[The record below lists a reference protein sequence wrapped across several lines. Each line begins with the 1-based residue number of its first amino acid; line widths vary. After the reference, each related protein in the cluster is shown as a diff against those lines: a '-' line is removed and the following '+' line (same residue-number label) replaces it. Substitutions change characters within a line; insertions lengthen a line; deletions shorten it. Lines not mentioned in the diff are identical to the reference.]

1 MSEFIDVP
9 GATRTLSP
17 QAVVLLDPAT
27 GQAYAGGGSLVPDST
42 GALFNPDACSHIYGF
57 TGGDL
62 TTDTATDGVGTWVK
76 TFGYTAGLLT
86 SETAWVKQ

>member
-1 MSEFIDVP
+1 MMSEFIDVP

-17 QAVVLLDPAT
+17 QAVVLLDPAP
-27 GQAYAGGGSLVPDST
+27 GLPYAGGGLVPDST
-42 GALFNPDACSHIYGF
+42 GALFNPDACSHVYGF

>member
-27 GQAYAGGGSLVPDST
+27 GQPYAGGGLLVPDST
-42 GALFNPDACSHIYGF
+42 GEVFNPDACSHVYGF

-86 SETAWVKQ
+86 SETKWVKQ

>member
-1 MSEFIDVP
+1 MMSEFIDVP

-27 GQAYAGGGSLVPDST
+27 GQPYAGGGLVPDST
-42 GALFNPDACSHIYGF
+42 GALFNPDACSHVYGF

>member
-1 MSEFIDVP
+1 MMSEFIDVP

-27 GQAYAGGGSLVPDST
+27 GQPYAGGGLVPDST
-42 GALFNPDACSHIYGF
+42 GALFNPDACSHVYGF

-76 TFGYTAGLLT
+76 TFGYTGGLLT
-86 SETAWVKQ
+86 SETKWVKQ

>member
-1 MSEFIDVP
+1 MMSEFIDVP

-27 GQAYAGGGSLVPDST
+27 GLPYAGGGLVPDST
-42 GALFNPDACSHIYGF
+42 GALFNPDACSHVYGF

-76 TFGYTAGLLT
+76 TFGYTGGLLT
-86 SETAWVKQ
+86 SETKWVKQ